1 MDSIRFRQQAR
12 QLRQARQQLAVLR
25 QQLAA
30 ATEQAAAATR
40 LYDALPSFIF
50 VFDLPSGSLHYCN
63 RFAEARLGYPAAE
76 LRAMGPRVLEVLMPA
91 AEADTL
97 RHHYA
102 KVAALPDGE
111 LLSFEY
117 NMHHRSGATR
127 WLRLTSAPFARDA
140 QGGVTQVL
148 SNAEDITRWKITDE
162 QRRSANRRLAEQN
175 RLFRQVIDTVPNLI
189 YLKDRAGNYVLANE
203 ATARFYDLSHEELLR
218 AALPELEARFPSM
231 AQYRRQDEQV
241 LRSGQEIDEEAT
253 LTDGQ
258 GGQRWFRTVKRPFVL
273 TDGTVQV
280 LGVDNDITEL
290 KCTQQALE
298 RAKEAAEQNAQAR
311 QNFLTNMS
319 HEIRTPL
326 NGIMG
331 LTGLLAKTPLAAEQ
345 QQLLAHVQ
353 DSADN
358 LLVLINDVLDMAQL
372 GAGRMR
378 LECVPFELDQVLR
391 ACCQALLATA
401 TAKGIGLRLQ
411 LPPPA
416 AAGPARVLGDPYRL
430 RQVLLNLL
438 GNAVKFTPKGQ
449 VLLTYE
455 CLDPAAATPQYRF
468 SVLDTGIGIAPAQL
482 RELFEPFTQASA
494 STAREFGGS
503 GLGLSI
509 AQGLVALLGGQ
520 LTADSE
526 PNKGSAFRFTLA
538 LAPAP
543 AAPPAP
549 PAPAPDFRRLRGYR
563 VLLAED
569 NAVNQLLV
577 QTMLRG
583 WGVEVDTASSGREA
597 LALFRQH
604 AYAVVLMDIQMPG
617 LDGVATTQLLR
628 QHPHP
633 ARAATPVVALTAHA
647 MPGDAEH
654 YRAAGLDAYLAK
666 PFREEALFELL
677 TDLLRPAPAA
687 RPAQPTPPELPA
699 AGPGPAASP
708 PAPTPAP
715 AERPAL
721 YSLTQLR
728 RLSGNDEVF
737 VRRLVHLFVET
748 TPPAVERLEQHLRRR
763 QPPELAAA
771 AHFLKSSAEGLQ
783 LASLRPVLLALE
795 AAAATPTPPDW
806 PQLGRLVGQVSV
818 TVAEVVQQLRE
829 EFPA

>member
-12 QLRQARQQLAVLR
+12 QLRQVRQQLDSLR
-25 QQLAA
+25 RQLAA

-40 LYDALPSFIF
+40 LYDELPSFIF
-50 VFDLPSGSLHYCN
+50 VFDLPSGSLQYCN
-63 RFAEARLGYPAAE
+63 RFVEARLGYPVDE
-76 LRAMGPRVLEVLMPA
+76 LRALGPRVLEVLMPR
-91 AEADTL
+91 AEVAEL
-97 RHHYA
+97 HRHYDNI
-102 KVAALPDGE
+102 AALPDGQLE
-111 LLSFEY
+111 SFEY
-117 NMHHRSGATR
+117 MMHHRSGATR

-140 QGGVTQVL
+140 QGRVTQVL
-148 SNAEDITRWKITDE
+148 SIAEDITRWKITDE

-175 RLFRQVIDTVPNLI
+175 RLFRQIIDTVPNLI
-189 YLKDRAGNYVLANE
+189 YLKDSQGNYVLANE

-241 LRSGQEIDEEAT
+241 LRSGQEIDEESP

-258 GGQRWFRTVKRPFVL
+258 GNQRWFRTVKRPFVL

-290 KCTQQALE
+290 KHTQQALE
-298 RAKEAAEQNAQAR
+298 QAKETAEQNAQVR

-326 NGIMG
+326 NGIVG
-331 LTGLLAKTPLAAEQ
+331 LTGLLAKTSLAAEQ
-345 QQLLAHVQ
+345 RQLLAHAQ

-378 LECVPFELDQVLR
+378 LESMPFELDHVLR
-391 ACCQALLATA
+391 GSCQALLPTA
-401 TAKGIGLRLQ
+401 TAKGISLRLQ
-411 LPPPA
+411 LPP
-416 AAGPARVLGDPYRL
+416 AAGPARVLGDPHRL

-438 GNAVKFTPKGQ
+438 GNAVKFTPKGE

-455 CLDPAAATPQYRF
+455 CLTPLAPTPQYRF

-509 AQGLVALLGGQ
+509 SRGLVELLGGQ
-520 LTADSE
+520 LVAESE
-526 PNKGSAFRFTLA
+526 PGRGSTFRFTLA
-538 LAPAP
+538 LALAP
-543 AAPPAP
+543 AAAVAALPAP
-549 PAPAPDFRRLRGYR
+549 PPDFQRLRDYR

-569 NAVNQLLV
+569 NPVNQLLM

-583 WGVEVDTASSGREA
+583 WGVVVDTASSGAEA
-597 LALFRQH
+597 LALFRQNL
-604 AYAVVLMDIQMPG
+604 YAVVLMDIQMPG
-617 LDGVATTQLLR
+617 LDGVATTRLLR
-628 QHPHP
+628 QHPSP

-647 MPGDAEH
+647 MPGDAER

-666 PFREEALFELL
+666 PFREQALF
-677 TDLLRPAPAA
+677 DLLIRLL
-687 RPAQPTPPELPA
+687 R
-699 AGPGPAASP
+699 

-715 AERPAL
+715 LPAVSEPAGTPVIQEVAQLPAGQPPL
-721 YSLTQLR
+721 YDLTLLR
-728 RLSGNDEVF
+728 RMSGNDDGF
-737 VRRLVHLFVET
+737 VRRLALLFVET
-748 TPPAVERLEQHLRRR
+748 TPPAVARLEQHLRSR
-763 QPPELAAA
+763 QAPELAKA
-771 AHFLKSSAEGLQ
+771 AHFLKSSTDGLQ
-783 LASLRPVLLALE
+783 LFSLRPVLRDLE
-795 AAAATPTPPDW
+795 AVATGAAPPDW
-806 PQLGRLVGQVSV
+806 PRLGRLVEQVSV
-818 TVAEVVQQLRE
+818 TVEEVVEQLRE
-829 EFPA
+829 EFPE

>member
-12 QLRQARQQLAVLR
+12 QLRQARQQLAR
-25 QQLAA
+25 QQQQLTAA
-30 ATEQAAAATR
+30 NEQAAAATR

-50 VFDLPSGSLHYCN
+50 VFDLPSASLHYCN
-63 RFAEARLGYPAAE
+63 RFVETRLGYPATE
-76 LRAMGPRVLEVLMPA
+76 LRAMGPCVLEVLMPA
-91 AEADTL
+91 AEADGL
-97 RHHYA
+97 RLHYA
-102 KVAALPDGE
+102 EVAAQPDGKQ
-111 LLSFEY
+111 LSFEY
-117 NMHHRSGATR
+117 TMQHRTGATR
-127 WLRLTSAPFARDA
+127 WLRLTSTPFARDA
-140 QGGVTQVL
+140 QGRVTQLL
-148 SNAEDITRWKITDE
+148 SNAEDVTRWKITDE

-189 YLKDRAGNYVLANE
+189 YLKDDAGNYVLANE
-203 ATARFYDLSHEELLR
+203 ATARFYHLSHEELLR
-218 AALPELEARFPSM
+218 ADLPELEARFPSM

-241 LRSGQEIDEEAT
+241 LSSGQEIDEEAS
-253 LTDGQ
+253 LTDGE
-258 GGQRWFRTVKRPFVL
+258 GGQRWFRTIKRPFVL

-290 KCTQQALE
+290 KQTQQALE
-298 RAKEAAEQNAQAR
+298 KAKEVAEQNAQAR

-326 NGIMG
+326 NGIVG

-345 QQLLAHVQ
+345 RQLLGHVQ

-378 LECVPFELDQVLR
+378 LDCVPFELDQVLR
-391 ACCQALLATA
+391 ASCQALLATA

-411 LPPPA
+411 LPPPDL
-416 AAGPARVLGDPYRL
+416 AGPTRVFGDPHRL

-455 CLDPAAATPQYRF
+455 CLNPEAAAPQYRF

-509 AQGLVALLGGQ
+509 SRGLVELLGGQ
-520 LTADSE
+520 LTADSA
-526 PNKGSAFRFTLA
+526 PGRGSTFRFTLA

-543 AAPPAP
+543 AAPAAA
-549 PAPAPDFRRLRGYR
+549 PAPAPDFQRLRGYR
-563 VLLAED
+563 VLMAED

-577 QTMLRG
+577 QTMLRN
-583 WGVEVDTASSGREA
+583 WGVVVDTASSGAEA
-597 LALFRQH
+597 LALFRRH

-628 QHPHP
+628 QHPDP
-633 ARAATPVVALTAHA
+633 TRAATPVVALTAHA
-647 MPGDAEH
+647 MPGDAEQ

-677 TDLLRPAPAA
+677 TKILPPSPSATRPAP
-687 RPAQPTPPELPA
+687 PTPALPA
-699 AGPGPAASP
+699 PPPP
-708 PAPTPAP
+708 PAPAKPAVAP
-715 AERPAL
+715 AAHPPL
-721 YSLTQLR
+721 YDLAMLR

-737 VRRLVHLFVET
+737 VRRLVQVFIET
-748 TPPAVERLEQHLRRR
+748 TPPAVARLERHLRQR
-763 QPPELAAA
+763 QLTELAAA
-771 AHFLKSSAEGLQ
+771 AHFLKSSTDGLQ
-783 LASLRPVLLALE
+783 LTSLRPVLLALE
-795 AAAATPTPPDW
+795 AAGSAATPPDW
-806 PQLGRLVGQVSV
+806 PQLLRLVEQVSV
-818 TVAEVVQQLRE
+818 TVAEVVEQLQQA
-829 EFPA
+829 FAD